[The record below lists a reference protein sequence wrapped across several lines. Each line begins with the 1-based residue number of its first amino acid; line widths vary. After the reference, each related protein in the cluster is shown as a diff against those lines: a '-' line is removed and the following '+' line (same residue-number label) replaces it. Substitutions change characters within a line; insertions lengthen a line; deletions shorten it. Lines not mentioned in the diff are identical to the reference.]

1 MHSCIVIAAAPLG
14 LAALDHAPEV
24 PRRIVTGRAHRHK
37 WRRQST
43 VLDAIAMFLSP
54 LVANERRETDHAFRP
69 PPFAITSNGKLLLNI
84 DACHNLNLEGR
95 TIFRAIELSEDEAA
109 YAFRKI
115 EDTIMPEPSSELPS
129 GLSRLRQAGSRAARS
144 GSLRLVLAE
153 PLANGRSVPDD
164 PKGFPVLRLSALRDK
179 YVNFSE
185 HKLGA
190 WTAKQAAPFVVQEG
204 DLLFVRGNGA
214 IRLVGRACIAGKPP
228 SPIAFPDTSIR
239 GRPDLTLVEP
249 LWLWYA
255 WESRLVRQ
263 QIESKTRTSA
273 GIYKISQDDLYGIQL
288 PLPTLEEQRCLLA
301 KLEHW
306 MKLCDDLEASLRR
319 RDERAI
325 KLAEAIVSEVVR

>member
-1 MHSCIVIAAAPLG
+1 
-14 LAALDHAPEV
+14 
-24 PRRIVTGRAHRHK
+24 
-37 WRRQST
+37 
-43 VLDAIAMFLSP
+43 
-54 LVANERRETDHAFRP
+54 
-69 PPFAITSNGKLLLNI
+69 
-84 DACHNLNLEGR
+84 
-95 TIFRAIELSEDEAA
+95 
-109 YAFRKI
+109 
-115 EDTIMPEPSSELPS
+115 MPEPSSELPS

-239 GRPDLTLVEP
+239 GRPDLTLVDP
-249 LWLWYA
+249 CGCGMPGRADWCA
-255 WESRLVRQ
+255 NRSRVKRV
-263 QIESKTRTSA
+263 
-273 GIYKISQDDLYGIQL
+273 
-288 PLPTLEEQRCLLA
+288 
-301 KLEHW
+301 
-306 MKLCDDLEASLRR
+306 LRR
-319 RDERAI
+319 AFI
-325 KLAEAIVSEVVR
+325 KLAKMTSMGFNCHFRHLKNSVVCSRSWSIG

>member
-1 MHSCIVIAAAPLG
+1 
-14 LAALDHAPEV
+14 
-24 PRRIVTGRAHRHK
+24 
-37 WRRQST
+37 
-43 VLDAIAMFLSP
+43 
-54 LVANERRETDHAFRP
+54 
-69 PPFAITSNGKLLLNI
+69 
-84 DACHNLNLEGR
+84 
-95 TIFRAIELSEDEAA
+95 
-109 YAFRKI
+109 
-115 EDTIMPEPSSELPS
+115 MPEPSSELPS

-325 KLAEAIVSEVVR
+325 KLAEAIVSEVVGWR